1 MTGKQVYIYGIGGA
15 DKQYKVLA
23 YCFVM
28 DEEVTI
34 RNILYQAA
42 MLKARNPSVEK
53 VYAIDNYRG
62 LRRDFNNSIRKNT
75 IESCAIFKNILES
88 QGIKIL

>member
-1 MTGKQVYIYGIGGA
+1 
-15 DKQYKVLA
+15 
-23 YCFVM
+23 M

-42 MLKARNPSVEK
+42 MLKAINPSVEK
-53 VYAIDNYRG
+53 VYAIDNYRS
-62 LRRDFNNSIRKNT
+62 LHRDFNDSIRKNT

-88 QGIKIL
+88 QGIEIL